1 MKKNTIFGILFL
13 LLVSAV
19 HAEFFSCSAAL
30 PPNPR
35 GEDPGVMIQDCR
47 TVFGETT
54 PDTDEFRNQFCA
66 LTLGGGYS
74 SKPYKCS
81 GIPAEG
87 YSNAGCFS
95 EHEIYQVT
103 DYHTGCDNRV
113 ANQYNGFSV
122 FHVSP
127 LVPAPLQSDDPL
139 SITFSGPGL
148 IKVIPLAA
156 EGQNYLDVL
165 SAREIYVR
173 SYNADM
179 PAEVAIPKGDRTF
192 FITVE
197 EPAGLTPIE
206 FLEKGFKV
214 HGVEWEWPQGPSTGV
229 EQPSPPDSELEKWEL
244 PKKMKDDGFV
254 LLSPTDSN
262 DGVAHLYFPTIGSYT
277 SFDFGSESVSS
288 IDYNSDEIIGVLTMV
303 LTSGRTLKIHVDK
316 ETMVMDFLFKSKDG
330 EESTPLEVFYV
341 NNNAYMNIY
350 SLVHDYIQKG
360 LVLKGK
366 TISVLGKSY
375 NFNFP
380 SDDYLLELEP
390 NDKNIIR
397 IRHKEVK
404 SMLDYL
410 FSLNRNLELNK
421 ELNRAHYV
429 GGFDDYLLAFVGPN
443 GAIKFFDG
451 TISYSVFL
459 GTVENDSD
467 TNPPISSQ
475 DELDRFLKYFLLQ
488 KYTINNVPVS
498 VREKDGMFILES
510 CTYRS
515 SHIYDPKDDLFVPG
529 YVWEDDT
536 SIKKEE
542 GVLFSSNS
550 KGRWKI
556 NLVTRDNC

>member
-1 MKKNTIFGILFL
+1 
-13 LLVSAV
+13 
-19 HAEFFSCSAAL
+19 
-30 PPNPR
+30 
-35 GEDPGVMIQDCR
+35 
-47 TVFGETT
+47 
-54 PDTDEFRNQFCA
+54 
-66 LTLGGGYS
+66 
-74 SKPYKCS
+74 
-81 GIPAEG
+81 
-87 YSNAGCFS
+87 
-95 EHEIYQVT
+95 
-103 DYHTGCDNRV
+103 
-113 ANQYNGFSV
+113 
-122 FHVSP
+122 
-127 LVPAPLQSDDPL
+127 
-139 SITFSGPGL
+139 
-148 IKVIPLAA
+148 
-156 EGQNYLDVL
+156 
-165 SAREIYVR
+165 
-173 SYNADM
+173 
-179 PAEVAIPKGDRTF
+179 
-192 FITVE
+192 
-197 EPAGLTPIE
+197 
-206 FLEKGFKV
+206 
-214 HGVEWEWPQGPSTGV
+214 
-229 EQPSPPDSELEKWEL
+229 
-244 PKKMKDDGFV
+244 
-254 LLSPTDSN
+254 
-262 DGVAHLYFPTIGSYT
+262 
-277 SFDFGSESVSS
+277 
-288 IDYNSDEIIGVLTMV
+288 
-303 LTSGRTLKIHVDK
+303 
-316 ETMVMDFLFKSKDG
+316 
-330 EESTPLEVFYV
+330 
-341 NNNAYMNIY
+341 MNIY

-397 IRHKEVK
+397 IRHKEGK

-515 SHIYDPKDDLFVPG
+515 SLIYDPKDDLFVPG

-556 NLVTRDNC
+556 NLVTRDNCAYNAEEVTP